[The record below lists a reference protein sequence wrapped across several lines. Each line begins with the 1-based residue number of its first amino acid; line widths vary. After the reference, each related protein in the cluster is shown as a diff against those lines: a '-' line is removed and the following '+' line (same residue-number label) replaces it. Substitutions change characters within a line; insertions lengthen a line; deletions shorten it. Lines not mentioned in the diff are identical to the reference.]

1 VIRASTARS
10 HPSER
15 PQLPPRE
22 ARASHPSDTPTP
34 AIVRSFVVWMLASQR
49 PLWRLA
55 KQRGLLRT
63 APVAIAFLAT
73 CLAVSGSWATSGLGH
88 RLVADCCAYRGWH
101 PGLGPSVRL
110 AGSAFLLRHQYEVI
124 WTIVATLLVTA
135 PFEAL
140 MGSRRTLAVMAVGHL
155 LPTVAI
161 AVAGLA
167 QSQRLGGGG
176 LDVGASAVVVAT
188 ATGLAVRGRS
198 TAVAAWIGIAQFV
211 GILVQSPLATTEH
224 LIALS
229 AGATTTLLL
238 SDRPSGRTR
247 ARSGRPSSPARPA
260 HGNRSRECEDPV
272 A

>member
-1 VIRASTARS
+1 PALEASALFSLLFPGELAVVLRGRSWHALPALRRRQCAGRAAVGRRGAAGRLPARPHDPLDRPLPAPGDRRGGGRVVPASSGAGGAGQTAQQRGTPEGRAVVIRASTARS

-124 WTIVATLLVTA
+124 WTIVA
-135 PFEAL
+135 
-140 MGSRRTLAVMAVGHL
+140 
-155 LPTVAI
+155 
-161 AVAGLA
+161 
-167 QSQRLGGGG
+167 
-176 LDVGASAVVVAT
+176 
-188 ATGLAVRGRS
+188 
-198 TAVAAWIGIAQFV
+198 
-211 GILVQSPLATTEH
+211 
-224 LIALS
+224 
-229 AGATTTLLL
+229 
-238 SDRPSGRTR
+238 
-247 ARSGRPSSPARPA
+247 
-260 HGNRSRECEDPV
+260 
-272 A
+272 